1 MGKKETFQTCLD
13 PHEAMTIRE
22 LARRTG
28 CSTSSILRQ
37 GVKDLCS
44 RYDATR

>member
-1 MGKKETFQTCLD
+1 MRKKETFQTCLD
-13 PHEAMTIRE
+13 VHEAMIIRE
-22 LARRTG
+22 LARKTG

-37 GVKDLCS
+37 GAKDLCN